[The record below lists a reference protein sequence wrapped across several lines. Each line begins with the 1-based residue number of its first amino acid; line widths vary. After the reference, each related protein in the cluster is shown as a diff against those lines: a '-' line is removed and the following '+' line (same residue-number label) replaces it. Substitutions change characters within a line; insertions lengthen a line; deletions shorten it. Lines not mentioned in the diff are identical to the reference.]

1 MQSTRLS
8 YSRTSWKLDSQK
20 SIGRTVHRGPC
31 TPTESAASNTQA
43 QKADHYILCVRI
55 KLRSGAYA
63 TPRQDTD
70 YAGAGGWSGVLGA
83 ARYQRYDLPDMDVC
97 TSYFKARGMVLS
109 PSGPRGPTPLLQR
122 RLRRLWRDMVEASG
136 SGAGPG

>member
-55 KLRSGAYA
+55 KMRSGAYA

-70 YAGAGGWSGVLGA
+70 YAGAGGGQEFLGRPDIRGTICLTWMFVQAILRPA
-83 ARYQRYDLPDMDVC
+83 AWC
-97 TSYFKARGMVLS
+97 
-109 PSGPRGPTPLLQR
+109 
-122 RLRRLWRDMVEASG
+122 
-136 SGAGPG
+136 